1 MSLSAGEN
9 IRVDAM
15 LDVGQVTERV
25 EVSAEAPQLK
35 TESTEVSTT
44 MEQKLVDQVP
54 LPIAGI
60 GGGMRNAFSIMM
72 MLPQVK
78 SGNGE
83 SAWDDFQVGGG
94 QQHDWNVSVD
104 GLSVEMGWRNHV
116 GYMNRLTPP
125 VDSVQEFRIETA
137 TFKAEDSRAS
147 GGNIG
152 VTTKSGTNELHG
164 SVFDYYQSQRLNA
177 NSWLNN
183 KLGRQKSIFHRND
196 FGANV
201 GGPVYIPKVYNGKNK
216 TWFFFSYEGYRFP
229 STAGVSQLTL
239 PTQKMVNGDFTD
251 WRSNSGALLPIY
263 DPQSTRSDGK
273 GGFIRDVFPGNIIP
287 QNRLSPSPARSPNT
301 FRRRMQ
307 PACCATTT
315 RWVRSRT
322 NASRTRL
329 LTKFDQNFGSKNRLA
344 FTWSRNGEHFNYA
357 YDDNPEN
364 PANWSSIPYP
374 LGGRKYY
381 NGDQYYGNVF
391 RLNDT
396 HLITPQLINIL
407 TLGAHR
413 LTHPEHDRTAVP
425 FGQIVG
431 RQAERRGGQ
440 QSVLQLQLPASNFP
454 DGQLLRLG
462 QLQAVGR
469 ISYGLRAGRE
479 PLVGQAEPQLQVWLQ
494 LPVADAEYE
503 QPQQRSGNF
512 AFNRLETSAPA
523 DNSGNSGNA
532 FASFML
538 GALHSG
544 GFTVPNTGML
554 RFPYHAFFAQDDWKV
569 TSRLTLNLGLRYE
582 LNVGAYEKHDRM
594 SYFDPTLP
602 NPAANGFPGALRFL
616 GSRTGP
622 GGPPQSLE

>member
-1 MSLSAGEN
+1 MRLTLRDFAAMLLTIAGTANLSAQTNMGTITGLVTDRSTAVLPGVTVTARNTATGAEATTVTSSTGNYLIPNLPVGPYQISVSHPGFKSWSRTGIALSAGDN

-15 LDVGQVTERV
+15 LEIGQVTERV
-25 EVSAEAPQLK
+25 EVTSEAPQLK

-147 GGNIG
+147 GGNIA

-239 PTQKMVNGDFTD
+239 PTQKMVNGDFTRLEIQAAALCF
-251 WRSNSGALLPIY
+251 RST
-263 DPQSTRSDGK
+263 TRHPREATGK
-273 GGFIRDVFPGNIIP
+273 ADSSAMSSRAT
-287 QNRLSPSPARSPNT
+287 S
-301 FRRRMQ
+301 FRR
-307 PACCATTT
+307 
-315 RWVRSRT
+315 
-322 NASRTRL
+322 
-329 LTKFDQNFGSKNRLA
+329 
-344 FTWSRNGEHFNYA
+344 
-357 YDDNPEN
+357 
-364 PANWSSIPYP
+364 
-374 LGGRKYY
+374 
-381 NGDQYYGNVF
+381 
-391 RLNDT
+391 
-396 HLITPQLINIL
+396 
-407 TLGAHR
+407 
-413 LTHPEHDRTAVP
+413 
-425 FGQIVG
+425 
-431 RQAERRGGQ
+431 
-440 QSVLQLQLPASNFP
+440 
-454 DGQLLRLG
+454 
-462 QLQAVGR
+462 
-469 ISYGLRAGRE
+469 
-479 PLVGQAEPQLQVWLQ
+479 
-494 LPVADAEYE
+494 
-503 QPQQRSGNF
+503 
-512 AFNRLETSAPA
+512 
-523 DNSGNSGNA
+523 
-532 FASFML
+532 
-538 GALHSG
+538 
-544 GFTVPNTGML
+544 TG
-554 RFPYHAFFAQDDWKV
+554 
-569 TSRLTLNLGLRYE
+569 
-582 LNVGAYEKHDRM
+582 
-594 SYFDPTLP
+594 
-602 NPAANGFPGALRFL
+602 
-616 GSRTGP
+616 
-622 GGPPQSLE
+622 

>member
-1 MSLSAGEN
+1 MPFTLRGRSVFTAFKALLVTFAGMANLIAQTNMGTITGLVTDRSTAVLPGVTVTAKNTATGAEAVHSDLEHRELPDPQPAGGALPNHRFQPGFKSWSRTGISLSAGEN
-9 IRVDAM
+9 IRVDA
-15 LDVGQVTERV
+15 DAGRRPGDRARGGHVPKP
-25 EVSAEAPQLK
+25 PQLK

-229 STAGVSQLTL
+229 STSGVSQLTL

-273 GGFIRDVFPGNIIP
+273 GGFIRDLFPGNIIP
-287 QNRLSPSPARSPNT
+287 QNRLSPAFPRNRQIHSGAECGRHPA
-301 FRRRMQ
+301 
-307 PACCATTT
+307 
-315 RWVRSRT
+315 
-322 NASRTRL
+322 
-329 LTKFDQNFGSKNRLA
+329 
-344 FTWSRNGEHFNYA
+344 
-357 YDDNPEN
+357 
-364 PANWSSIPYP
+364 
-374 LGGRKYY
+374 
-381 NGDQYYGNVF
+381 
-391 RLNDT
+391 
-396 HLITPQLINIL
+396 
-407 TLGAHR
+407 
-413 LTHPEHDRTAVP
+413 
-425 FGQIVG
+425 
-431 RQAERRGGQ
+431 
-440 QSVLQLQLPASNFP
+440 QLQYRGFGAE
-454 DGQLLRLG
+454 QTH
-462 QLQAVGR
+462 
-469 ISYGLRAGRE
+469 RE
-479 PLVGQAEPQLQVWLQ
+479 R
-494 LPVADAEYE
+494 DC
-503 QPQQRSGNF
+503 
-512 AFNRLETSAPA
+512 
-523 DNSGNSGNA
+523 
-532 FASFML
+532 
-538 GALHSG
+538 
-544 GFTVPNTGML
+544 
-554 RFPYHAFFAQDDWKV
+554 
-569 TSRLTLNLGLRYE
+569 
-582 LNVGAYEKHDRM
+582 
-594 SYFDPTLP
+594 
-602 NPAANGFPGALRFL
+602 
-616 GSRTGP
+616 
-622 GGPPQSLE
+622 